1 MDTINLTE
9 SSRLVQLESVIE
21 TGRSTFLEV
30 GAALLEIRDRRL
42 YRVEHNTFAAYC
54 RERWWF
60 GKSQAYRLIQAAVE
74 YEMSPMGDKPKTERE
89 ARKRRCG
96 RKKAS
101 DLTLD
106 AHTGASASEDAG
118 VNRQEGGDEEPDA
131 GHDSDPPRV
140 HSAAE
145 APEPEKPFRPEFDAI
160 VRAIEIMR
168 EEELAL
174 TSASDLQLLAGEHE
188 ETARQLRE
196 KAERL

>member
-9 SSRLVQLESVIE
+9 SSRLVQLESLIE

-42 YRVEHNTFAAYC
+42 YRVEHDTFAAYC
-54 RERWWF
+54 RKRWGF

-74 YEMSPMGDKPKTERE
+74 SEMSPMGDKPKTERE
-89 ARKRRCG
+89 ARKRRK
-96 RKKAS
+96 RKAS

-106 AHTGASASEDAG
+106 AHTGERASEDAG
-118 VNRQEGGDEEPDA
+118 VHRQEGGDDEPDA
-131 GHDSDPPRV
+131 GQDIDPPRV
-140 HSAAE
+140 HTAAD

-168 EEELAL
+168 EEELACG
-174 TSASDLQLLAGEHE
+174 SRQDLLMLACEHE

-196 KAERL
+196 KADSL